1 MSGADLVNKIEA
13 QFFNSLFTRKVFCH
27 SNMRFPSV
35 VATLLSLSGPYL
47 SPVHSAGITN
57 AIQPL
62 AQPTSNLPL
71 RKLSA
76 GTDIDPRFTTR
87 LSYNFHAPLPQLS
100 CLFNALDGLALLA
113 NKDFNGRM
121 RGLSSS
127 FSSTYPDVVI
137 QILPPPNVQD
147 FEIRF
152 AI

>member
-1 MSGADLVNKIEA
+1 
-13 QFFNSLFTRKVFCH
+13 
-27 SNMRFPSV
+27 MRLLSV
-35 VATLLSLSGPYL
+35 VATLLSLSGLYL

-62 AQPTSNLPL
+62 AQPTSDLPL
-71 RKLSA
+71 QKLSA
-76 GTDIDPRFTTR
+76 DADIDPRFTTR
-87 LSYNFHAPLPQLS
+87 SSYNFHAPLPQLS

-137 QILPPPNVQD
+137 QILPPPNAQD
-147 FEIRF
+147 FETRF
-152 AI
+152 AIWGLYEGSVNMLLKN